1 MISFYSG
8 TPGSGK
14 SLKMAHDVVNW
25 LKSFKKNVI
34 ANVEIDRDFIL
45 KGKPGGQF
53 FYLSND
59 EFSPD
64 YFYEYAIKNHVIGKE
79 HQTLIV
85 VDEAQTIFSPS
96 AVKLFTQINPKYRQ
110 EWLDFFTQ
118 HRHLGY
124 DIILISQFD
133 RLIDPQIRCLFEYN
147 YVHRKANNFGVI
159 GQILSILHIPLF
171 VQVQKWYGMNE
182 VCGKSFYTYRK
193 KYAKIYNSYA
203 FREKVIE
210 ILTKKYGKE
219 KMAELMGFRINK
231 VKEKVS

>member
-14 SLKMAHDVVNW
+14 SLKMAKEVVMW
-25 LKSFKKNVI
+25 LKTFKKNVI
-34 ANVEIDRDFIL
+34 ANVEIDRDYIL
-45 KGKPGGQF
+45 KGKKGGDF
-53 FYLSND
+53 FYLPNE

-64 YFYEYAIKNHVIGKE
+64 YFYEYAIKYHDIGKE

-96 AVKLFTQINPKYRQ
+96 AVKLFSQKEPRYRQ
-110 EWLDFFTQ
+110 NWLDFFTQ
-118 HRHLGY
+118 HRHLGF

-133 RLIDPQIRCLFEYN
+133 RLIDPQVRCLFEYN
-147 YVHRKANNFGVI
+147 FVHRKANNFGLL
-159 GQILSILHIPLF
+159 GQIFTLMHISLF
-171 VQVQKWYGMNE
+171 VQIQKWYGMNE
-182 VCGKSFYTYRK
+182 VCSKTFYTYSK

-210 ILTKKYGKE
+210 ILTQKYGSK
-219 KMAELMGFRINK
+219 KMKELMGFKNAK
-231 VKEKVS
+231 KVS